1 MNLSKFL
8 KETDTI
14 TAAMSQDQL
23 TGFIHDIART
33 LPEKDRDDFLT
44 RLTEIHKKKESTQN
58 LHSHS
63 KDIS

>member
-14 TAAMSQDQL
+14 AAAMSQDQL

-44 RLTEIHKKKESTQN
+44 WLREIHEKKEPAQKSSQPQ
-58 LHSHS
+58 
-63 KDIS
+63 

>member
-8 KETDTI
+8 KEADTI
-14 TAAMSQDQL
+14 AAAMTQDQL

-44 RLTEIHKKKESTQN
+44 RLREIHEKK
-58 LHSHS
+58 
-63 KDIS
+63 